1 MKKNKGE
8 NNMKKIIV
16 SITTIAL
23 VIFVSIGLFA
33 CAGAGYDGYSNGSSA
48 AGQDKLDGGY
58 IGSTNTT
65 PITADR
71 KIIKNVYQYIDTDS
85 FDDFVTAMK
94 DKITELEGSVDSA
107 RISSNGGLRTASY
120 TVRIPAGNLYTF
132 TERVDDI
139 AVITRYDESLVDV
152 TASYIYTD
160 SRLMVLESSEKSLLK
175 MLESAESVAEI
186 LVIDERLTEV
196 QADLASLRAQKESY
210 DNRIA
215 YSTVWVTVSE
225 VREARE
231 NEVGFFDEV
240 GAVFKDSLHDI
251 GNGLRSFG
259 VWLLGDSLY
268 ILMTLLAIAVLAT
281 PAIIFVR
288 HRKRKLPR
296 PATDKSDTE
305 KSDNQNE

>member
-1 MKKNKGE
+1 
-8 NNMKKIIV
+8 MKKIIV
-16 SITTIAL
+16 SIITIAL
-23 VIFVSIGLFA
+23 AIFVSISLFS
-33 CAGAGYDGYSNGSSA
+33 CTGAGYDGYSNGSSA

-58 IGSTNTT
+58 VGSTNTT

-94 DKITELEGSVDSA
+94 GKITELEGTVDSE

-120 TVRIPAGNLYTF
+120 TVRIPAEKLYTF
-132 TERVDDI
+132 TERIDDI

-152 TASYIYTD
+152 TASYIDTD
-160 SRLMVLESSEKSLLK
+160 SRIKVLESSEKSLLK
-175 MLESAESVAEI
+175 MLESAETVPDL

-225 VREARE
+225 VRDASESE
-231 NEVGFFDEV
+231 LGFFDEV
-240 GAVFKDSLHDI
+240 GAEFKDSLHDI
-251 GNGLRSFG
+251 GSGLRSFG

-268 ILMTLLAIAVLAT
+268 ILMTLAALSLIAT
-281 PAIIFVR
+281 PAVILV
-288 HRKRKLPR
+288 KRRNAKSVPQN
-296 PATDKSDTE
+296 PAESDTDQSNDST
-305 KSDNQNE
+305 K